1 MSPNNAEFL
10 TIAVLVITFFTGW
23 INAIITAVQDE
34 SVVLILLSIF
44 TAPLASI
51 YGLYLFF

>member
-1 MSPNNAEFL
+1 MSDKQATL
-10 TIAVLVITFFTGW
+10 AVTVFIIILFTGW
-23 INAIITAVQDE
+23 VNAIITAVQDE

-44 TAPLASI
+44 TAPLASL